1 MYLGETNCSGA
12 CFRSEYWHWIR
23 AIWGSIQ
30 GWETKGYE
38 ASDQIRKDE
47 PRILCEDSEGG
58 NHDLENETSLLLRNG
73 SRMHV
78 EDSGLDMEQEAKCGV
93 DDTEIR

>member
-1 MYLGETNCSGA
+1 MGD
-12 CFRSEYWHWIR
+12 
-23 AIWGSIQ
+23 
-30 GWETKGYE
+30 KGYE

-47 PRILCEDSEGG
+47 PRILYEDSEGG

-78 EDSGLDMEQEAKCGV
+78 VDSWLDMKDKAKCGV

>member
-1 MYLGETNCSGA
+1 M
-12 CFRSEYWHWIR
+12 
-23 AIWGSIQ
+23 
-30 GWETKGYE
+30 
-38 ASDQIRKDE
+38 
-47 PRILCEDSEGG
+47 CEDSEGG

-93 DDTEIR
+93 DETEIR